1 MAKLPERYSK
11 KWIIMLVALFL
22 LTFIS
27 LIIVGQILNLNLA
40 FENISGFVLLSLITA
55 VLISLGGYLGARVYF
70 GIAAIFN
77 IIGIIYMLYISLNR
91 TAEGWSDLVSI
102 ISLMSAIVIGL
113 ILGIVVQVIAYLIK
127 KKKH

>member
-11 KWIIMLVALFL
+11 KWLISLVALFL

-27 LIIVGQILNLNLA
+27 LIIVSQILNISLA
-40 FENISGFVLLSLITA
+40 FANISGFFLLSLITA

-70 GIAAIFN
+70 CIAAIFN
-77 IIGIIYMLYISLNR
+77 LIGIIYMLIISIFR

-102 ISLMSAIVIGL
+102 ISLMSAIVFGL
-113 ILGIVVQVIAYLIK
+113 VLGIIGQLIALLVK
-127 KKKH
+127 KSRR